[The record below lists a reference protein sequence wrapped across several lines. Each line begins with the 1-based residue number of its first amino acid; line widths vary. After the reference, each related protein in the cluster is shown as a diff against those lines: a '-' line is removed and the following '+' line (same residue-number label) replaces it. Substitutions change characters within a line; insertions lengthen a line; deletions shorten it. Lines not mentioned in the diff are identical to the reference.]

1 VKTKLYSFCLLL
13 CIAGTVV
20 VNAAPKKHLVKF
32 TIHGFSNTIC
42 YLGGHYGDHDYIYDT
57 AKVDAKGNF
66 EFTGDKE
73 LDGGVYF
80 LISAS
85 KKKLF
90 EFIIDKEQKF
100 AMEADTVDYSKTMKV
115 VGSPENALFYEYQRY
130 AITMHDKVDALSK
143 EVKEGP
149 DKEGAKVKLD
159 TLNEQG
165 RRYRLDFIKKHSDM
179 FMSKV
184 LNMVEEPVVPPAPI
198 LPNGRKDSSFA
209 FRYYKAHYFDNIDF
223 SDPRIIHT
231 PVFFPKIKEYL
242 TRLTVP
248 DPDSVISAADFLIQ
262 KAGSNKDM
270 FRFLVQYIIYTYEN
284 SEIMGMDAVFVHMA
298 EKYYTPELATWVSAS
313 QLERVKERA
322 EQLKPILIG
331 NRAIPIVLPDTN
343 NVMQALD
350 SVKAEY
356 TVLYFWDYD
365 CSHCQKETPKLIRWY
380 DSVKAEG
387 IQVYAVQTNS
397 ATDKWK
403 SYIRAHKLD
412 WINVMDIYHT
422 SNFRHEYDVVTTPM
436 IYLLDGNKIIMAKK
450 IDTDNL
456 NKVLRHIRDKKRQH

>member
-1 VKTKLYSFCLLL
+1 
-13 CIAGTVV
+13 V

-143 EVKEGP
+143 EVKEGL

-165 RRYRLDFIKKHSDM
+165 RRYRLDFIKKHADM

-298 EKYYTPELATWVSAS
+298 EKYYTPELATLVSAS

-331 NRAIPIVLPDTN
+331 NRAIPIVLPDSN